1 MAKEDIIKKDII
13 TELKD
18 MESENDQSHLE
29 PVNVVIGR
37 YQPFTIGHL
46 GMAKELE
53 KINGLPSV
61 YIYIRS
67 KSGKN
72 SKFSDNLTINYMDD
86 IAKGQDLVR
95 DAWSMTGSFIPVVV
109 METQRRGYNPVLI
122 GAGEDRAKT
131 YTGMAKRMKN
141 ITTHPDF
148 AIQELKGRLTSGTEV
163 RQAIID
169 DDEKKFKKFTPKQI
183 HPYYKQLKDELEDT
197 AVLAESVDIE
207 SVVMDCDL
215 DVDTIS
221 DILESYGEDL
231 FSDALIV
238 ESILDYELN
247 EKKSKRQTFSEYLKD
262 LDDRFVDGIN
272 AIKGQNGSDD
282 KLENRQSAL
291 HSLSS
296 IFRNYIS
303 SLQKE
308 YGRDKNQL
316 TFIKEQAELHNI
328 DMLSL
333 EEAIKYKK
341 GDKLK
346 IKLKNGKEFD
356 LTFDSYMNQKGMA
369 FGKFKDENGE
379 LDVKTF
385 SLDSIVKESLN
396 ESKIKY
402 KKGKTYQ
409 SGNGWTVY
417 KNDDEV
423 HFSIEVDPS
432 SGWSTDPNYT
442 EEMRFMDSGKRKA
455 TYRIKSG
462 NIEKQAKEMFDIG
475 TKENNE
481 YYGLTYKDY
490 ADIIRLSINMQNA
503 INMNESELN
512 EKIDFKKA
520 FKFIKKN
527 LKIKNIE
534 QATPQIYD
542 YVEEYLK
549 DKFDSRDYNDDDF
562 TGKLPTLYDD
572 VEIKGIAVDYIQDVI
587 HIEYDGPD
595 MSVYHKGAVERMKES
610 IPLPKNLQESMNEAV
625 KLNPDA
631 KKFVK
636 GLEKIKLDKKFADAW
651 MPGNKFVYLDK
662 SDDTYHFI
670 DYEGDAIEL
679 NNIETLK
686 QLKKSLESMN
696 EGRKPKLKFKKD
708 HPTYMAGYGQTL
720 NAITD
725 YIEENG
731 YFFNQEEFFASFGD
745 AFFKPK
751 KGKTQ
756 RKTITIYQDKE
767 SVKPIGNLHISIYN
781 RGVDGNTYELTTYH
795 DQFMGESEFIGEEK
809 KISRKN
815 FLKLIKPLKVFIKNN
830 TKKEDLYDMI
840 KKFYG
845 ENGVEVFENL
855 YRNHNQSLTKSNV
868 KIFEKILM
876 FRKGTLEL
884 ENDEK
889 EFIPFLSKIS
899 ESKLQKFKEFQYDS
913 KITESVAKIF
923 ETDSPLEFE
932 EFKDNVLESDF
943 IKRQLKP
950 FLMIEGLNDYT
961 IEKLVE
967 SFLKVKHVE
976 YCNYFKGNVN
986 EAIDNSE
993 KPFYDKKIKV
1003 VKSKIA
1009 KGLEFIKS
1017 GAEKD
1022 PITIKYKG
1030 KEIGK
1035 IIHKDPEWILDIDT
1049 KYKNDV
1055 RRLGGM
1061 ADFKRNFQ
1069 YSRISNLLRAVENA
1083 VAGNSFSTGASDL
1096 TRDDESFSDYDM

>member
-169 DDEKKFKKFTPKQI
+169 GDEKKFKKFTPKQI

-207 SVVMDCDL
+207 SVVMDYDL
-215 DVDTIS
+215 DIDTIC

-247 EKKSKRQTFSEYLKD
+247 EKKSKKQTFSEYLKD

-272 AIKGQNGSDD
+272 AIKGQNGSDV

-316 TFIKEQAELHNI
+316 TFIKEQAEIHNI
-328 DMLSL
+328 DILSL

-379 LDVKTF
+379 LDVKSF

-409 SGNGWTVY
+409 SGHGWTVY

-432 SGWSTDPNYT
+432 SGWSTDPHYT
-442 EEMRFMDSGKRKA
+442 DEMRLMDSGKRKA

-490 ADIIRLSINMQNA
+490 ADIIRLSIDMQNA

-520 FKFIKKN
+520 FKFIKKK
-527 LKIKNIE
+527 LKLKNIE
-534 QATPQIYD
+534 QATNSIYR

-549 DKFDSRDYNDDDF
+549 DRWYPFFKSI
-562 TGKLPTLYDD
+562 YDE
-572 VEIKGIAVDYIQDVI
+572 VEIKGVAVDYIQDVI
-587 HIEYDGPD
+587 HIEYIAPD
-595 MSVYHKGAVERMKES
+595 MSTYNKEIYEPFS
-610 IPLPKNLQESMNEAV
+610 EAIPLPKYLQENMNEAV
-625 KLNPDA
+625 KLSPDA

-670 DYEGDAIEL
+670 DYEGDVIEL

-686 QLKKSLESMN
+686 HLKKSLESMN

-731 YFFNQEEFFASFGD
+731 YFYNPEEFFASFGD

-815 FLKLIKPLKVFIKNN
+815 FLKLIKPLKVFLKNN
-830 TKKEDLYDMI
+830 TVAKEDLYDLI

-855 YRNHNQSLTKSNV
+855 YRNHNQSLNKSND

-876 FRKGTLEL
+876 FRNGTLEL

-899 ESKLQKFKEFQYDS
+899 ESKLQKFKEFEYDS

-923 ETDSPLEFE
+923 ETDSPLNFE

-967 SFLKVKHVE
+967 GFLKVKHIE
-976 YCNYFKGNVN
+976 YCNYFKGNIN
-986 EAIDNSE
+986 EIRYEGNYVLFSGTVDVKNSKFVSGVFKKE
-993 KPFYDKKIKV
+993 TIQEVWTDWEDMHAEVWQDDDEMKKIDGEPLGYKIV
-1003 VKSKIA
+1003 FGHSPANSKFNKKAEGTRETFVNYNTTKRIGNW
-1009 KGLEFIKS
+1009 KFLETVDMSKETIKS
-1017 GAEKD
+1017 LEINYGRK
-1022 PITIKYKG
+1022 IKTYVYK
-1030 KEIGK
+1030 
-1035 IIHKDPEWILDIDT
+1035 
-1049 KYKNDV
+1049 
-1055 RRLGGM
+1055 
-1061 ADFKRNFQ
+1061 
-1069 YSRISNLLRAVENA
+1069 
-1083 VAGNSFSTGASDL
+1083 
-1096 TRDDESFSDYDM
+1096 

>member
-95 DAWSMTGSFIPVVV
+95 DAWSMTGSFIPVVI

-169 DDEKKFKKFTPKQI
+169 GDEKKFKKFTPKQI

-207 SVVMDCDL
+207 SVVMDCNL

-282 KLENRQSAL
+282 KLENRQSAM
-291 HSLSS
+291 HSLGS

-308 YGRDKNQL
+308 YGKDKNQL
-316 TFIKEQAELHNI
+316 TFIKEQAEIYNI

-333 EEAIKYKK
+333 EEA
-341 GDKLK
+341 
-346 IKLKNGKEFD
+346 
-356 LTFDSYMNQKGMA
+356 
-369 FGKFKDENGE
+369 
-379 LDVKTF
+379 
-385 SLDSIVKESLN
+385 
-396 ESKIKY
+396 IKY

-423 HFSIEVDPS
+423 HFSIEVDQS
-432 SGWSTDPNYT
+432 SGWSTDPHYT
-442 EEMRFMDSGKRKA
+442 DEMRFMDSGKRKG

-475 TKENNE
+475 TKENDEN
-481 YYGLTYKDY
+481 YGLTYKDY

-512 EKIDFKKA
+512 EKFNFKKA
-520 FKFIKKN
+520 VKSIKKY
-527 LKIKNIE
+527 LDKEDIQ

-542 YVEEYLK
+542 YVEEYLRK
-549 DKFDSRDYNDDDF
+549 RYWNYKKEIDEIVKS
-562 TGKLPTLYDD
+562 
-572 VEIKGIAVDYIQDVI
+572 IKGIAVDYIQDVI
-587 HIEYDGPD
+587 YIEYEIPD
-595 MSVYHKGAVERMKES
+595 DVYHNTNRKQRIKQS
-610 IPLPKNLQESMNEAV
+610 IPLPKNLQENMQNAINMKESELNE
-625 KLNPDA
+625 KSD
-631 KKFVK
+631 
-636 GLEKIKLDKKFADAW
+636 LEKLVNAGFLDRIYPPTNTKNWGKYTEKDFNEQWRNQSTWSMSMAEQAYKARKNIKEKEEILLKIGLSFDAYRSEEDMKNAGKAFYERW
-651 MPGNKFVYLDK
+651 MKHEKLQENV
-662 SDDTYHFI
+662 
-670 DYEGDAIEL
+670 
-679 NNIETLK
+679 
-686 QLKKSLESMN
+686 N
-696 EGRKPKLKFKKD
+696 EGRKPKLKFKKEY
-708 HPTYMAGYGQTL
+708 PTYAAGYGTTL
-720 NAITD
+720 DNVAN
-725 YIEENG
+725 YIEDNG
-731 YFFNQEEFFASFGD
+731 YFYNQQEFFGAFGD

-756 RKTITIYQDKE
+756 SKTITIFRDKQGKE
-767 SVKPIGNLHISIYN
+767 PIGNLHISIYN
-781 RGVDGNTYELTTYH
+781 RGVDGNTYELVMYH
-795 DQFMGESEFIGEEK
+795 DQLMRESLDEE
-809 KISRKN
+809 
-815 FLKLIKPLKVFIKNN
+815 L
-830 TKKEDLYDMI
+830 
-840 KKFYG
+840 
-845 ENGVEVFENL
+845 
-855 YRNHNQSLTKSNV
+855 HNQSLTKSNV

-889 EFIPFLSKIS
+889 DFIPFLSKIS
-899 ESKLQKFKEFQYDS
+899 ESKLQKFKDFQYDS
-913 KITESVAKIF
+913 KLTESILDFDK
-923 ETDSPLEFE
+923 
-932 EFKDNVLESDF
+932 FKDNVLESNF
-943 IKRQLKP
+943 IKRHLKP
-950 FLMIEGLNDYT
+950 FLIMEGLNDYA

-967 SFLKVKHVE
+967 GFLKVNHVE

-986 EAIDNSE
+986 EGIDNSE
-993 KPFYDKKIKV
+993 KPFYD
-1003 VKSKIA
+1003 
-1009 KGLEFIKS
+1009 
-1017 GAEKD
+1017 
-1022 PITIKYKG
+1022 
-1030 KEIGK
+1030 
-1035 IIHKDPEWILDIDT
+1035 
-1049 KYKNDV
+1049 
-1055 RRLGGM
+1055 M
-1061 ADFKRNFQ
+1061 
-1069 YSRISNLLRAVENA
+1069 
-1083 VAGNSFSTGASDL
+1083 
-1096 TRDDESFSDYDM
+1096 

>member
-18 MESENDQSHLE
+18 MEAENDQSHLE
-29 PVNVVIGR
+29 SVNVVIGR

-86 IAKGQDLVR
+86 IAKGQDLVK

-169 DDEKKFKKFTPKQI
+169 GDEKKFKKFTPKQI
-183 HPYYKQLKDELEDT
+183 HPYYKQLKDELEDA

-247 EKKSKRQTFSEYLKD
+247 EKKSKKQTFSEYLKD

-308 YGRDKNQL
+308 YGKDKNQL
-316 TFIKEQAELHNI
+316 TFIKEQAEIHNI

-341 GDKLK
+341 G
-346 IKLKNGKEFD
+346 
-356 LTFDSYMNQKGMA
+356 
-369 FGKFKDENGE
+369 
-379 LDVKTF
+379 
-385 SLDSIVKESLN
+385 
-396 ESKIKY
+396 
-402 KKGKTYQ
+402 KTYQ
-409 SGNGWTVY
+409 SGHGWTVY

-432 SGWSTDPNYT
+432 SGWSTDPHYT
-442 EEMRFMDSGKRKA
+442 DEMRLMDSGKRKA

-490 ADIIRLSINMQNA
+490 ADIIRLSMNMQIA

-610 IPLPKNLQESMNEAV
+610 IPLPKNLQEN
-625 KLNPDA
+625 
-631 KKFVK
+631 
-636 GLEKIKLDKKFADAW
+636 
-651 MPGNKFVYLDK
+651 
-662 SDDTYHFI
+662 
-670 DYEGDAIEL
+670 
-679 NNIETLK
+679 
-686 QLKKSLESMN
+686 MN

-731 YFFNQEEFFASFGD
+731 YFFNQEEFFGSFGD

-767 SVKPIGNLHISIYN
+767 SVKPIGNLHVSIYN

-830 TKKEDLYDMI
+830 TKKEDLYDLI

-855 YRNHNQSLTKSNV
+855 YRNHNQSLNKSND

-876 FRKGTLEL
+876 FRNGTLEL

-899 ESKLQKFKEFQYDS
+899 ESKLQKFKEFEYES

-923 ETDSPLEFE
+923 ETDSPLDFE

-967 SFLKVKHVE
+967 SFLKVKHIE
-976 YCNYFKGNVN
+976 YCNYFKGNINEIRYEGNYVLFSGTVDVKNSKFASGVFKKKTIQEVWTDWEDMHAEVWQDDDEMKKVFGEPLGYKIVFGYGSTNNKFSKKSEGTREMFVN
-986 EAIDNSE
+986 YNTTKRIGNWKFLETVDMSKETIKSLEIN
-993 KPFYDKKIKV
+993 YGRKIKTYV
-1003 VKSKIA
+1003 
-1009 KGLEFIKS
+1009 
-1017 GAEKD
+1017 
-1022 PITIKYKG
+1022 YK
-1030 KEIGK
+1030 
-1035 IIHKDPEWILDIDT
+1035 
-1049 KYKNDV
+1049 
-1055 RRLGGM
+1055 
-1061 ADFKRNFQ
+1061 
-1069 YSRISNLLRAVENA
+1069 
-1083 VAGNSFSTGASDL
+1083 
-1096 TRDDESFSDYDM
+1096 

>member
-169 DDEKKFKKFTPKQI
+169 GDEKKFKKFTPKQI

-247 EKKSKRQTFSEYLKD
+247 EKKSKKQTFSEYLKD

-272 AIKGQNGSDD
+272 AIKGQNGSDV

-291 HSLSS
+291 HSLGS

-316 TFIKEQAELHNI
+316 TFIKEQAEIHNI
-328 DMLSL
+328 DILSL
-333 EEAIKYKK
+333 EEA
-341 GDKLK
+341 
-346 IKLKNGKEFD
+346 
-356 LTFDSYMNQKGMA
+356 
-369 FGKFKDENGE
+369 
-379 LDVKTF
+379 
-385 SLDSIVKESLN
+385 
-396 ESKIKY
+396 IKY

-432 SGWSTDPNYT
+432 SGWSTDPHYT
-442 EEMRFMDSGKRKA
+442 DEMRFMDSGKRKA

-490 ADIIRLSINMQNA
+490 ADIIRLSMNMQNA

-549 DKFDSRDYNDDDF
+549 DKFNFRDYNDDNF

-595 MSVYHKGAVERMKES
+595 MSVYHNGTVERMKES
-610 IPLPKNLQESMNEAV
+610 IPLPKNLQENMNEAV
-625 KLNPDA
+625 KLSPDA

-670 DYEGDAIEL
+670 DYEGDVIEL

-731 YFFNQEEFFASFGD
+731 YFFNQEEFFGSFGD

-767 SVKPIGNLHISIYN
+767 SVKPIGNLHVSIYN

-845 ENGVEVFENL
+845 DNGVEVFENL

-913 KITESVAKIF
+913 KITESIAKIF

-967 SFLKVKHVE
+967 SFLKVNHVE
-976 YCNYFKGNVN
+976 YCNYFKGNIN
-986 EAIDNSE
+986 EGKKSPAATFILQKMDSEEDGQDKYEEFLAMAIE
-993 KPFYDKKIKV
+993 KFPKVKKEE
-1003 VKSKIA
+1003 
-1009 KGLEFIKS
+1009 LE
-1017 GAEKD
+1017 
-1022 PITIKYKG
+1022 
-1030 KEIGK
+1030 KE
-1035 IIHKDPEWILDIDT
+1035 LDLYI
-1049 KYKNDV
+1049 
-1055 RRLGGM
+1055 
-1061 ADFKRNFQ
+1061 
-1069 YSRISNLLRAVENA
+1069 
-1083 VAGNSFSTGASDL
+1083 
-1096 TRDDESFSDYDM
+1096 

>member
-95 DAWSMTGSFIPVVV
+95 DAWSMTGSFIPVVI

-169 DDEKKFKKFTPKQI
+169 GDEKKFKKFTPKQI

-207 SVVMDCDL
+207 SVVMDCNL

-282 KLENRQSAL
+282 KLENRQSAM
-291 HSLSS
+291 HSLGS

-308 YGRDKNQL
+308 YDKDKNQL
-316 TFIKEQAELHNI
+316 TFIKEQAEIHNI

-333 EEAIKYKK
+333 EEA
-341 GDKLK
+341 
-346 IKLKNGKEFD
+346 
-356 LTFDSYMNQKGMA
+356 
-369 FGKFKDENGE
+369 
-379 LDVKTF
+379 
-385 SLDSIVKESLN
+385 
-396 ESKIKY
+396 IKY

-423 HFSIEVDPS
+423 HFSIEVDQS
-432 SGWSTDPNYT
+432 SGWSTDPHYT
-442 EEMRFMDSGKRKA
+442 DEMRFMDSGKRKG

-475 TKENNE
+475 TKENDEN
-481 YYGLTYKDY
+481 YGLTYKDY

-512 EKIDFKKA
+512 EKFNFKKA
-520 FKFIKKN
+520 VKSIKKY
-527 LKIKNIE
+527 LDKEDIQ

-542 YVEEYLK
+542 YVEEYLRK
-549 DKFDSRDYNDDDF
+549 KYWNYKKEIDEIVKS
-562 TGKLPTLYDD
+562 
-572 VEIKGIAVDYIQDVI
+572 IKGIAVDYIQDVI
-587 HIEYDGPD
+587 YIEYEIPD
-595 MSVYHKGAVERMKES
+595 DVYHNTNRKQRIKQS
-610 IPLPKNLQESMNEAV
+610 IPLPKNLQENMNEAI
-625 KLNPDA
+625 KLNSDA

-651 MPGNKFVYLDK
+651 MPGNKVVYLDK

-670 DYEGDAIEL
+670 DHEGDAMKL

-696 EGRKPKLKFKKD
+696 ERKKGYVSVGDTVKYSVNGKEKSGIIKLVVTRDDDGTYALENGDKIKGDNIINEGRKPKLKFKKEY
-708 HPTYMAGYGQTL
+708 PTYAAG
-720 NAITD
+720 
-725 YIEENG
+725 
-731 YFFNQEEFFASFGD
+731 
-745 AFFKPK
+745 
-751 KGKTQ
+751 
-756 RKTITIYQDKE
+756 
-767 SVKPIGNLHISIYN
+767 
-781 RGVDGNTYELTTYH
+781 
-795 DQFMGESEFIGEEK
+795 
-809 KISRKN
+809 
-815 FLKLIKPLKVFIKNN
+815 
-830 TKKEDLYDMI
+830 
-840 KKFYG
+840 
-845 ENGVEVFENL
+845 
-855 YRNHNQSLTKSNV
+855 
-868 KIFEKILM
+868 
-876 FRKGTLEL
+876 
-884 ENDEK
+884 
-889 EFIPFLSKIS
+889 
-899 ESKLQKFKEFQYDS
+899 
-913 KITESVAKIF
+913 
-923 ETDSPLEFE
+923 
-932 EFKDNVLESDF
+932 
-943 IKRQLKP
+943 
-950 FLMIEGLNDYT
+950 
-961 IEKLVE
+961 
-967 SFLKVKHVE
+967 
-976 YCNYFKGNVN
+976 
-986 EAIDNSE
+986 
-993 KPFYDKKIKV
+993 
-1003 VKSKIA
+1003 
-1009 KGLEFIKS
+1009 
-1017 GAEKD
+1017 
-1022 PITIKYKG
+1022 
-1030 KEIGK
+1030 
-1035 IIHKDPEWILDIDT
+1035 
-1049 KYKNDV
+1049 
-1055 RRLGGM
+1055 
-1061 ADFKRNFQ
+1061 
-1069 YSRISNLLRAVENA
+1069 
-1083 VAGNSFSTGASDL
+1083 
-1096 TRDDESFSDYDM
+1096 

>member
-1 MAKEDIIKKDII
+1 MAKEDLLKKDII

-18 MESENDQSHLE
+18 MEAENDQSHLE
-29 PVNVVIGR
+29 SVNVVIGR

-46 GMAKELE
+46 GMAKELY

-86 IAKGQDLVR
+86 ITKGQDLVK
-95 DAWSMTGSFIPVVV
+95 DAWSMTGSFIPVVI

-169 DDEKKFKKFTPKQI
+169 GDEKKFKKFTPKQI

-247 EKKSKRQTFSEYLKD
+247 EKKSKKQTFSEYLKD

-291 HSLSS
+291 HSLGS

-308 YGRDKNQL
+308 YGKDKNQL
-316 TFIKEQAELHNI
+316 TFIKEQAEIHNI
-328 DMLSL
+328 DILSL

-341 GDKLK
+341 G
-346 IKLKNGKEFD
+346 
-356 LTFDSYMNQKGMA
+356 
-369 FGKFKDENGE
+369 
-379 LDVKTF
+379 
-385 SLDSIVKESLN
+385 
-396 ESKIKY
+396 
-402 KKGKTYQ
+402 KTYQ
-409 SGNGWTVY
+409 SGHGWTVY

-432 SGWSTDPNYT
+432 SGWSTDPHYT
-442 EEMRFMDSGKRKA
+442 DEMRLMDSGKRKA

-475 TKENNE
+475 TKGTNE

-490 ADIIRLSINMQNA
+490 ADIIRLSMNMQNA

-512 EKIDFKKA
+512 EKFNFKNAVKS
-520 FKFIKKN
+520 IKKY
-527 LKIKNIE
+527 LDKEDIE

-542 YVEEYLK
+542 YVEEYLRK
-549 DKFDSRDYNDDDF
+549 KYWNYKKEIDEIVKS
-562 TGKLPTLYDD
+562 
-572 VEIKGIAVDYIQDVI
+572 IKGIAVDYIQDVI
-587 HIEYDGPD
+587 YIEYEIPD
-595 MSVYHKGAVERMKES
+595 DVYHNTNRKQRIRQT
-610 IPLPKNLQESMNEAV
+610 IPLPKILQENMNEAV
-625 KLNPDA
+625 KLSPNA

-651 MPGNKFVYLDK
+651 MPGNKVVYLDK

-670 DYEGDAIEL
+670 DYEGDAVEL
-679 NNIETLK
+679 KNIETLK
-686 QLKKSLESMN
+686 QLKKSLENMNEGKKGYISVGDTVKYTVNGKEKSGIIKLVVTRDDDGTYALENGDKIKGDNIIN

-731 YFFNQEEFFASFGD
+731 YFFNQQEFFTAFGD

-756 RKTITIYQDKE
+756 SKTITIFQDKE

-781 RGVDGNTYELTTYH
+781 RGVDGNTYELTMYA
-795 DQFMGESEFIGEEK
+795 DQFMGESFDEK
-809 KISRKN
+809 
-815 FLKLIKPLKVFIKNN
+815 L
-830 TKKEDLYDMI
+830 
-840 KKFYG
+840 
-845 ENGVEVFENL
+845 
-855 YRNHNQSLTKSNV
+855 HNQSLTKSNV

-876 FRKGTLEL
+876 FRNGTLEL

-899 ESKLQKFKEFQYDS
+899 ESKLQKFKDFEFNS
-913 KITESVAKIF
+913 KISESILDFDKF
-923 ETDSPLEFE
+923 ETTL
-932 EFKDNVLESDF
+932 LESKF
-943 IKRQLKP
+943 IKRHLKP
-950 FLMIEGLNDYT
+950 FLIMEGLNDYA

-967 SFLKVKHVE
+967 GFLKVKHIE
-976 YCNYFKGNVN
+976 YCKYFKGN
-986 EAIDNSE
+986 I
-993 KPFYDKKIKV
+993 Y
-1003 VKSKIA
+1003 A
-1009 KGLEFIKS
+1009 K
-1017 GAEKD
+1017 
-1022 PITIKYKG
+1022 
-1030 KEIGK
+1030 
-1035 IIHKDPEWILDIDT
+1035 
-1049 KYKNDV
+1049 
-1055 RRLGGM
+1055 
-1061 ADFKRNFQ
+1061 
-1069 YSRISNLLRAVENA
+1069 
-1083 VAGNSFSTGASDL
+1083 
-1096 TRDDESFSDYDM
+1096 

>member
-1 MAKEDIIKKDII
+1 MAKEDLLKKDII

-18 MESENDQSHLE
+18 MEAENDQSHLE
-29 PVNVVIGR
+29 SVNVVIGR

-46 GMAKELE
+46 GMAKELY

-72 SKFSDNLTINYMDD
+72 SKFSDNLTINYMED
-86 IAKGQDLVR
+86 ITKGQDLVK
-95 DAWSMTGSFIPVVV
+95 DAWSMTGSFIPVVI

-163 RQAIID
+163 RQAILD
-169 DDEKKFKKFTPKQI
+169 GDEKKFKKFTPKQI

-197 AVLAESVDIE
+197 AVLAESVGIE

-247 EKKSKRQTFSEYLKD
+247 EKKSKKQTFSEYLKD

-291 HSLSS
+291 HSLGS

-308 YGRDKNQL
+308 YGKDKNQL
-316 TFIKEQAELHNI
+316 TFIKEQAEIHNI
-328 DMLSL
+328 DESNFKGQLSGDSALDISKELSLYVSQIISQPNDGVTYFQLKDKKKGSTVVTMLKDIFGIESKISNYGRYATPAVRFDNDQLMEQADILSL
-333 EEAIKYKK
+333 EEA
-341 GDKLK
+341 
-346 IKLKNGKEFD
+346 
-356 LTFDSYMNQKGMA
+356 
-369 FGKFKDENGE
+369 
-379 LDVKTF
+379 
-385 SLDSIVKESLN
+385 
-396 ESKIKY
+396 IKY

-432 SGWSTDPNYT
+432 SGWSTDPHYT
-442 EEMRFMDSGKRKA
+442 GEMRFMDSGKRKG

-475 TKENNE
+475 TKENDE
-481 YYGLTYKDY
+481 TYGLTYKDY
-490 ADIIRLSINMQNA
+490 ADIIRLSMDMQNA

-512 EKIDFKKA
+512 EKFNFKKA
-520 FKFIKKN
+520 FKSIKKY
-527 LKIKNIE
+527 LDKEDIE

-542 YVEEYLK
+542 YIEEYLK
-549 DKFDSRDYNDDDF
+549 DKFDSRNYNDDDF

-595 MSVYHKGAVERMKES
+595 MSVYHNGAVERMKES
-610 IPLPKNLQESMNEAV
+610 IPLPKNLQ
-625 KLNPDA
+625 
-631 KKFVK
+631 
-636 GLEKIKLDKKFADAW
+636 
-651 MPGNKFVYLDK
+651 
-662 SDDTYHFI
+662 
-670 DYEGDAIEL
+670 
-679 NNIETLK
+679 
-686 QLKKSLESMN
+686 ESMN

-767 SVKPIGNLHISIYN
+767 SIKPIGNLHISIYN

-795 DQFMGESEFIGEEK
+795 DQYMKESFDEK
-809 KISRKN
+809 
-815 FLKLIKPLKVFIKNN
+815 L
-830 TKKEDLYDMI
+830 
-840 KKFYG
+840 
-845 ENGVEVFENL
+845 
-855 YRNHNQSLTKSNV
+855 HNQSLTKSNV

-876 FRKGTLEL
+876 FRNGTLEL

-899 ESKLQKFKEFQYDS
+899 ESKLQKFKDFEFNS
-913 KITESVAKIF
+913 KISESILDFDK
-923 ETDSPLEFE
+923 
-932 EFKDNVLESDF
+932 FKDNVLESDF
-943 IKRQLKP
+943 IKRHLKP
-950 FLMIEGLNDYT
+950 FLMMEGLNDYT

-967 SFLKVKHVE
+967 SFLKVNHVE
-976 YCNYFKGNVN
+976 YCNYFKGNINEIRYEGNYVLFSGTVDVKNSKFVSGVFKKETIQEVWVDWEDMHAEVWQDDGEPLGYKIVFGHGPANSKFNKKPEGTRETFVN
-986 EAIDNSE
+986 YNTTKRIGIWKFLETVDMSKETIKSLEIN
-993 KPFYDKKIKV
+993 YGRKIKTYV
-1003 VKSKIA
+1003 
-1009 KGLEFIKS
+1009 
-1017 GAEKD
+1017 
-1022 PITIKYKG
+1022 YK
-1030 KEIGK
+1030 
-1035 IIHKDPEWILDIDT
+1035 
-1049 KYKNDV
+1049 
-1055 RRLGGM
+1055 
-1061 ADFKRNFQ
+1061 
-1069 YSRISNLLRAVENA
+1069 
-1083 VAGNSFSTGASDL
+1083 
-1096 TRDDESFSDYDM
+1096 

>member
-18 MESENDQSHLE
+18 MEAENDQSHLE
-29 PVNVVIGR
+29 SVNVVIGR

-46 GMAKELE
+46 GMAKELY

-86 IAKGQDLVR
+86 IAKGQDLVK
-95 DAWSMTGSFIPVVV
+95 DAWSMTGSFIPVVI

-163 RQAIID
+163 RQAILD
-169 DDEKKFKKFTPKQI
+169 GDEKKFKKFTPKQI

-197 AVLAESVDIE
+197 AVLAESVGIE

-247 EKKSKRQTFSEYLKD
+247 EKKSKKQTFSEYLKD

-291 HSLSS
+291 HSLGS

-308 YGRDKNQL
+308 YGKDKNQL
-316 TFIKEQAELHNI
+316 TFIKEQAEIHNI
-328 DMLSL
+328 DILSL

-341 GDKLK
+341 G
-346 IKLKNGKEFD
+346 
-356 LTFDSYMNQKGMA
+356 
-369 FGKFKDENGE
+369 
-379 LDVKTF
+379 
-385 SLDSIVKESLN
+385 
-396 ESKIKY
+396 
-402 KKGKTYQ
+402 KTYQ
-409 SGNGWTVY
+409 SGKHWTVY
-417 KNDDEV
+417 QNDDEV
-423 HFSIEVDPS
+423 HFSIEVDHS
-432 SGWSTDPNYT
+432 SGWSTDPHYT
-442 EEMRFMDSGKRKA
+442 DEMRFMDSGKRKG

-475 TKENNE
+475 TKTNKEA
-481 YYGLTYKDY
+481 YGLTYKDY
-490 ADIIRLSINMQNA
+490 ADIIRLSMNMQNA

-512 EKIDFKKA
+512 EKFNFKNAVKS
-520 FKFIKKN
+520 IKKY
-527 LKIKNIE
+527 LDKEDIE

-542 YVEEYLK
+542 YVEEYLRK
-549 DKFDSRDYNDDDF
+549 KYWNYRKEEKTEIVKS
-562 TGKLPTLYDD
+562 
-572 VEIKGIAVDYIQDVI
+572 IKGIAVDYIQDVI
-587 HIEYDGPD
+587 YIEYEIPED
-595 MSVYHKGAVERMKES
+595 VYWNSPRKERIRQT
-610 IPLPKNLQESMNEAV
+610 IPLPKNLQENMNEGKKGYISVGDTV
-625 KLNPDA
+625 KYTVNGKEKSGIIKLVVTRDDDGTYA
-631 KKFVK
+631 
-636 GLEKIKLDKKFADAW
+636 LENGDKIK
-651 MPGNKFVYLDK
+651 
-662 SDDTYHFI
+662 
-670 DYEGDAIEL
+670 GD
-679 NNIETLK
+679 NII
-686 QLKKSLESMN
+686 N

-731 YFFNQEEFFASFGD
+731 YFYNQQEFFTAFGD

-756 RKTITIYQDKE
+756 SKTITIFQDKE

-781 RGVDGNTYELTTYH
+781 RGVDGNTYELTMYA
-795 DQFMGESEFIGEEK
+795 DQFMGESFDEK
-809 KISRKN
+809 
-815 FLKLIKPLKVFIKNN
+815 L
-830 TKKEDLYDMI
+830 
-840 KKFYG
+840 
-845 ENGVEVFENL
+845 
-855 YRNHNQSLTKSNV
+855 HNQSLTKSNV

-876 FRKGTLEL
+876 FRNGTLEL

-899 ESKLQKFKEFQYDS
+899 ESKLQKFKDFEFNS
-913 KITESVAKIF
+913 KISESILDFDKF
-923 ETDSPLEFE
+923 ETTL
-932 EFKDNVLESDF
+932 LESKF
-943 IKRQLKP
+943 IKRHLKP
-950 FLMIEGLNDYT
+950 FLMMEGLNDYA

-967 SFLKVKHVE
+967 GFLKVNHIE
-976 YCNYFKGNVN
+976 YCKYFKGN
-986 EAIDNSE
+986 I
-993 KPFYDKKIKV
+993 Y
-1003 VKSKIA
+1003 A
-1009 KGLEFIKS
+1009 K
-1017 GAEKD
+1017 
-1022 PITIKYKG
+1022 
-1030 KEIGK
+1030 
-1035 IIHKDPEWILDIDT
+1035 
-1049 KYKNDV
+1049 
-1055 RRLGGM
+1055 
-1061 ADFKRNFQ
+1061 
-1069 YSRISNLLRAVENA
+1069 
-1083 VAGNSFSTGASDL
+1083 
-1096 TRDDESFSDYDM
+1096 